1 MLFFFSRIL
10 AVDRMASKLQ
20 SKRKRKPLRVE
31 TFFLHFFP
39 PRCRTLNRKWRNYN
53 RRPGLNARRILERHL
68 TTSAA
73 HSHFSMLSL
82 PVAPSAL
89 SGRHPLMVCDLGK
102 TGKCEAE
109 KCASPFPLLLFD
121 FAITSKS
128 PSTAQQQLRRSRL
141 SHHPSGDDHDD
152 DELTNV

>member
-53 RRPGLNARRILERHL
+53 RRPGLNARRIPERHL

-73 HSHFSMLSL
+73 HSHFSMLSPCCAERSL
-82 PVAPSAL
+82 RST
-89 SGRHPLMVCDLGK
+89 PLMVCDLGK

-128 PSTAQQQLRRSRL
+128 PSTAQQQLRRNRL